1 MLDKVKQF
9 KWLIVLSLFLL
20 AIPLYFVYNHSQ
32 QSSALKEAFEKNK
45 RIEVLQRLMASEKY
59 ASDIRKA
66 GYIIPPD
73 GAIRLD
79 GGIDSIEIKG
89 GIDLKISNPGRNEV
103 TVLFETTAKEEKID
117 VYYILDNQLTIK
129 RSYYSNISNQKIK
142 ESVDISQAEEERL
155 LKIVQKVLEDFMEK
169 MYQTLYGQ
177 FTRESNFLLNT
188 MSYEQLGVLRNF
200 SRKRY
205 RR

>member
-20 AIPLYFVYNHSQ
+20 AIPLYFTYNHSQ

-66 GYIIPPD
+66 GYTIPPD

-142 ESVDISQAEEERL
+142 ESVEISQAEEERL
-155 LKIVQKVLEDFMEK
+155 LKIVQKELEAFMEK
-169 MYQTLYGQ
+169 MYQTLYG
-177 FTRESNFLLNT
+177 
-188 MSYEQLGVLRNF
+188 
-200 SRKRY
+200 
-205 RR
+205 